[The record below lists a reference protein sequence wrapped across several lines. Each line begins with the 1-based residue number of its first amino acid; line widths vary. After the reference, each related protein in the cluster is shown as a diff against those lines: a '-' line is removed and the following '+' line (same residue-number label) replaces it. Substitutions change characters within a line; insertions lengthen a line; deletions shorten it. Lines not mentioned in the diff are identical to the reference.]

1 MTLKTSI
8 AARLSELGWTA
19 VFADQVTMAEHDLTP
34 GRIVGVHRN
43 KMAVL
48 STHGTADIALGMDE
62 TTAPFAVGDWV
73 LLDIAQA
80 RVVRR
85 LERVSLLQRRIE
97 GQAEAQLAAANVDT
111 LFIVTSCNADFN
123 PARLERYL
131 AMANEAGIRPVILL
145 TKADLVTDASAYV
158 DEARTLQRDLSV
170 LALNARS
177 ADAVM
182 MLSPWCKGLTVA
194 LAGSSGVGK
203 STLVNALSLAP
214 QQVTGAIRESDGKGR
229 HTTTARSLHEM
240 TCGGWIVDNP
250 GMRNLHVSHVAEG
263 IDTTFAEI
271 IELAANCK
279 FRNCTHVR
287 EPGCAVQAAAIAGVL
302 SGPRVERWRKLSDE
316 NRKSTPH
323 QVGPRGNKR
332 KVHAKH

>member
-1 MTLKTSI
+1 LKTSSI
-8 AARLSELGWTA
+8 CVRLSELGWTA
-19 VFADQVTMAEHDLTP
+19 VFAEQVTAAEHDLTP
-34 GRIVGVHRN
+34 ARIVGVHRN
-43 KMAVL
+43 KLAVI
-48 STHGTADIALGMDE
+48 SVHGTADIALDVDE
-62 TTAPFAVGDWV
+62 TTAQFAVGDWV
-73 LLDIAQA
+73 LLDIPEA
-80 RVVRR
+80 RLVRR
-85 LERVSLLQRRIE
+85 LERASLLQRRVE

-131 AMANEAGIRPVILL
+131 AIANEAGIKPVILL
-145 TKADLVTDASAYV
+145 TKSDLVADTHAYV
-158 DEARTLQRDLSV
+158 DEARALQRDLSV

-177 ADAVM
+177 SDAAMV
-182 MLSPWCKGLTVA
+182 LSPWCGKGRTVA

-214 QQVTGAIRESDGKGR
+214 QQMTGDIRESDAKGR

-240 TCGGWIVDNP
+240 TGGGWIIDNP

-271 IELAANCK
+271 VELAADCK

-287 EPGCAVQAAAIAGVL
+287 EPGCAVQAAVIAGVL
-302 SGPRVERWRKLSDE
+302 SDLRVNRWRKLSDE
-316 NRKSTPH
+316 NRKSTPR
-323 QVGPRGNKR
+323 QIGPRGNKR
-332 KVHAKH
+332 NGPAKY